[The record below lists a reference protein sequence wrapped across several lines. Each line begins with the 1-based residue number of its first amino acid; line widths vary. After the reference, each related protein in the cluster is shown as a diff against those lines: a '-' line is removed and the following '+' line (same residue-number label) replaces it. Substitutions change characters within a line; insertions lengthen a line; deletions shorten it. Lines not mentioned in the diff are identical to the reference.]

1 MINEIRFENTKAKFS
16 VEVANKSN
24 LNSFEDPI
32 INLKKYFKMILDL
45 ICNFESKGDSAG
57 HHH

>member
-1 MINEIRFENTKAKFS
+1 MISEIRFENTKAKFS

-32 INLKKYFKMILDL
+32 INLQKYFKIILDS
-45 ICNFESKGDSAG
+45 IYNFES
-57 HHH
+57 